1 MKATSPQ
8 SQGGKARAKALGPRR
23 RVDIARRAAAAR
35 WSERPRSG
43 TVSIVEIRRVALE
56 IARSAS
62 HPTSVTL
69 FGSYARG
76 TAGPSSDIDLMVV
89 EEGLRDWATESV
101 RLRRL
106 VRQAPT
112 LLHQPVDLVVMSR
125 ADFRKWRG
133 HFGTV
138 QHEVEREGIP
148 LVGC

>member
-1 MKATSPQ
+1 MKTASPQ

-23 RVDIARRAAAAR
+23 RVDIARKAAAAR
-35 WSERPRSG
+35 WSQRPRKG
-43 TVSIVEIRRVALE
+43 TVAIAEIRRLAEEL
-56 IARSAS
+56 ARSAP

-89 EEGLRDWATESV
+89 EDGLRDWAAESV

-106 VRQAPT
+106 VRRSPPQ
-112 LLHQPVDLVVMSR
+112 LRKPVDLVVMSR
-125 ADFRKWRG
+125 ADYRKWRR

-148 LVGC
+148 LVE